1 MRGSS
6 MKYVLVFLLLLVV
19 ISLFSGLYFMYKN
32 KGNPN
37 RMVNALKFRV
47 AFSIT
52 AFLVVIGG
60 FLFGWFPRV

>member
-1 MRGSS
+1 
-6 MKYVLVFLLLLVV
+6 MKYVLVFLLLLVIV
-19 ISLFSGLYFMYKN
+19 SLFAGLFFMYKN

-37 RMVNALKFRV
+37 RMVNALKLRV

>member
-1 MRGSS
+1 

-37 RMVNALKFRV
+37 RMVNALKLRV

-52 AFLVVIGG
+52 AFLIVIGG